1 MHLHGTPTVART
13 RRRGRRAAQRSAPT
27 AAPAIASALLVLPLL
42 AACTIDPVNRSGE
55 GAAGEVHT
63 GPMRIAMI
71 THGDDGGF
79 WSIVRS
85 GAEDAAATLPEVTL
99 DYQGSAGDA
108 KLQSEMIK
116 AALNQGA
123 DALAVSAPDVGAI
136 SSALSEAEAA
146 GIPIITLNS
155 GSDLLEQMPNVITH
169 VGQSERVAGVG
180 AGRKLAEAG
189 ATEVL
194 CILHEENNIGLQ
206 ERCAG
211 TAEGMSQSGGEVVNV
226 QVTGKADPRSTAQE
240 IGAAMQARSPDAVLT
255 LDPDIAM
262 AALREVTSREATLA
276 TFDLSPDVLDA
287 VAAGTIEFA
296 IDQQPYLQ
304 GYLPVSFLE
313 LAVRNRNE
321 VGANSI
327 VATGPSFVTA
337 ENAASIAAL
346 SEQGTR

>member
-1 MHLHGTPTVART
+1 MSLRPAGPSVPQ
-13 RRRGRRAAQRSAPT
+13 RRRRRALRLAAALVCAP
-27 AAPAIASALLVLPLL
+27 VL
-42 AACTIDPVNRSGE
+42 AACTVDPVNRASVGDE
-55 GAAGEVHT
+55 SDVHT

-85 GAEDAAATLPEVTL
+85 GAEDAAATLAEVTL

-123 DALAVSAPDVGAI
+123 DALAVSAPDIGAI
-136 SSALSEAEAA
+136 TSALAEAEAA
-146 GIPIITLNS
+146 NIPIITLNS
-155 GSDLLEQMPNVITH
+155 GSDLLETLPNVITH
-169 VGQSERVAGVG
+169 VGQSERAAGVG
-180 AGRKLAEAG
+180 AGTRLAEGG
-189 ATEVL
+189 ATRAL

-211 TAEGMSQSGGEVVNV
+211 AAEGMTENGGEVINV
-226 QVTGKADPRSTAQE
+226 QVTGKADPRSTGLE
-240 IGAAMQARSPDAVLT
+240 IGAAMEAQSPDTVLT

-262 AALREVTSREATLA
+262 AALKEVTTRDVTLA
-276 TFDLSPDVLDA
+276 TFDISPDVLDE
-287 VAAGTIEFA
+287 VAAGSIEFA
-296 IDQQPYLQ
+296 VDQQPYLQ

-327 VATGPSFVTA
+327 VATGPSFVTQ
-337 ENAASIAAL
+337 ENAASIATL
-346 SEQGTR
+346 SDQGTR

>member
-1 MHLHGTPTVART
+1 MSLRPAGSSMPQ
-13 RRRGRRAAQRSAPT
+13 RRRRRAALWLAAALVCAP
-27 AAPAIASALLVLPLL
+27 VL
-42 AACTIDPVNRSGE
+42 AACTVDPVNRAS
-55 GAAGEVHT
+55 AGDESEVHT

-79 WSIVRS
+79 WSIVRN

-123 DALAVSAPDVGAI
+123 DALAVSAPDIGAI
-136 SSALSEAEAA
+136 TSALAEAEAA
-146 GIPIITLNS
+146 NVPIITLNS
-155 GSDLLEQMPNVITH
+155 GSDLLETLPNVITH
-169 VGQSERVAGVG
+169 VGQSERAAGVG
-180 AGRKLAEAG
+180 AGNKLAEGG
-189 ATEVL
+189 ATRAL

-211 TAEGMSQSGGEVVNV
+211 AAEGMTENGGEVINV
-226 QVTGKADPRSTAQE
+226 QVTGKADPRSTALE
-240 IGAAMQARSPDAVLT
+240 IGAAMEAQSPDTVLT

-262 AALREVTSREATLA
+262 AALKEVTARDVTLA
-276 TFDLSPDVLDA
+276 TFDISPDVLDE
-287 VAAGTIEFA
+287 VAAGSIEFA
-296 IDQQPYLQ
+296 VDQQPYLQ

-327 VATGPSFVTA
+327 VATGPSFVTQ

-346 SEQGTR
+346 ADQGTR

>member
-1 MHLHGTPTVART
+1 MSLRPAGSSMPH
-13 RRRGRRAAQRSAPT
+13 RRRRRAPRWLAAALVCAP
-27 AAPAIASALLVLPLL
+27 VL
-42 AACTIDPVNRSGE
+42 AACTVDPVNRAS
-55 GAAGEVHT
+55 AGDESDVHT

-79 WSIVRS
+79 WSIVRN

-123 DALAVSAPDVGAI
+123 DALAVSAPDIGAI
-136 SSALSEAEAA
+136 TSALAEAEAA
-146 GIPIITLNS
+146 NVPIITLNS
-155 GSDLLEQMPNVITH
+155 GSDLLETLPNVITH
-169 VGQSERVAGVG
+169 VGQSERAAGVG
-180 AGRKLAEAG
+180 AGNKLAEGG
-189 ATEVL
+189 ATRAL

-211 TAEGMSQSGGEVVNV
+211 AAEGMTENGGEVINV
-226 QVTGKADPRSTAQE
+226 QVTGKADPRSTALE
-240 IGAAMQARSPDAVLT
+240 IGAAMEAQSPDTVLT

-262 AALREVTSREATLA
+262 AALKEVTARDVTLA
-276 TFDLSPDVLDA
+276 TFDISPDVLDE
-287 VAAGTIEFA
+287 VASGSIEFA
-296 IDQQPYLQ
+296 VDQQPYLQ

-327 VATGPSFVTA
+327 VATGPSFVTQ

-346 SEQGTR
+346 ADQGTR

>member
-1 MHLHGTPTVART
+1 MSLRPAGSSMPQ
-13 RRRGRRAAQRSAPT
+13 RRRRRAPLWLAAALVCAP
-27 AAPAIASALLVLPLL
+27 VL
-42 AACTIDPVNRSGE
+42 AACTVDPVNRASVGDE
-55 GAAGEVHT
+55 SEVHT

-79 WSIVRS
+79 WSIVRN

-123 DALAVSAPDVGAI
+123 DALAVSAPDIGAI
-136 SSALSEAEAA
+136 TSALAEAEAA
-146 GIPIITLNS
+146 NVPIITLNS
-155 GSDLLEQMPNVITH
+155 GSDLLETLPNVITH
-169 VGQSERVAGVG
+169 VGQSERAAGVG
-180 AGRKLAEAG
+180 AGNKLAEGG
-189 ATEVL
+189 ATRAL

-211 TAEGMSQSGGEVVNV
+211 AAEGMTENGGEVINV
-226 QVTGKADPRSTAQE
+226 QVTGKADPRSTALE
-240 IGAAMQARSPDAVLT
+240 IGAAMEAQSPDTVLT

-262 AALREVTSREATLA
+262 AALKEVTARDVTLA
-276 TFDLSPDVLDA
+276 TFDISPDVLDE
-287 VAAGTIEFA
+287 VAAGSIEFA
-296 IDQQPYLQ
+296 VDQQPYLQ

-327 VATGPSFVTA
+327 VATGPSFVTQ

-346 SEQGTR
+346 ADQGTR

>member
-1 MHLHGTPTVART
+1 MQLPRTQSPT
-13 RRRGRRAAQRSAPT
+13 RRGIAGRRRAPMVVAA
-27 AAPAIASALLVLPLL
+27 ALVALPLV
-42 AACTIDPVNRSGE
+42 AGCTIDPVDRSG
-55 GAAGEVHT
+55 GGTDAEVHT

-79 WSIVRS
+79 WSIVRT

-108 KLQSEMIK
+108 RLQSDMIR

-123 DALAVSAPDVGAI
+123 DALAVSAPDIGAI
-136 SSALSEAEAA
+136 SGALAEAEAA

-155 GSDLLEQMPNVITH
+155 GSDLLESMPNVITH
-169 VGQSERVAGVG
+169 VGQSERAAGVG
-180 AGRKLAEAG
+180 AGRKLAEGGSRKA
-189 ATEVL
+189 L

-211 TAEGMSQSGGEVVNV
+211 AREGMAESGGQVVSI
-226 QVTGKADPRSTAQE
+226 QVTGKADPSSTARE
-240 IGAAMQARSPDAVLT
+240 IGAAMEAQSPDAVLT

-262 AALREVTSREATLA
+262 AGLKEVTSREATLA

-287 VAAGTIEFA
+287 VSAGRIEFA
-296 IDQQPYLQ
+296 VDQQPYLQ

-327 VATGPSFVTA
+327 VATGPSFVTR

-346 SEQGTR
+346 ADQGTR